1 MAERLMKD
9 SGINWIGEIPKMW
22 KVTRFK
28 YTHNISNTGES
39 IDKEHYSEIEGDT
52 IFYMAGATPVKT
64 TFSDFPEWKY
74 TSTSDLLL
82 SRNGTPYVY
91 LPVMRAAYSDHV
103 IRTSIKNNYVKEY
116 VRYALQQSINNEIV
130 ETVSIPTWSISLW
143 NEQKLPM
150 PDEDEQARIAD
161 FLDKKVSEIDV
172 VITKTKESIEEY
184 KKLKQSIITE
194 AVTKGLESNAE
205 MRDSGIE
212 WIGLH
217 SSKAEI
223 VRLKFFSYMKGR
235 VGWQGLK
242 FEDFIE
248 EGPYCITGTDFENG
262 KVNWGKCYHVSQ
274 ERYEMDPYIQVKNGD
289 LLITKDGTIG
299 KLAIINDMPGP
310 ACLNSH
316 LLIIRPLREK
326 FTNKYLYYVMKSDV
340 FLKYYKLIGSGKTTM
355 DSLSQENTG
364 NFSFPAYDLQ
374 TQNRIVE
381 FLDYQNS
388 KYDEIIFKKEQ
399 VITEL
404 EQYKKSLI
412 YEYVTGKKEVLQ

>member
-1 MAERLMKD
+1 
-9 SGINWIGEIPKMW
+9 
-22 KVTRFK
+22 
-28 YTHNISNTGES
+28 
-39 IDKEHYSEIEGDT
+39 
-52 IFYMAGATPVKT
+52 
-64 TFSDFPEWKY
+64 
-74 TSTSDLLL
+74 
-82 SRNGTPYVY
+82 
-91 LPVMRAAYSDHV
+91 
-103 IRTSIKNNYVKEY
+103 
-116 VRYALQQSINNEIV
+116 
-130 ETVSIPTWSISLW
+130 
-143 NEQKLPM
+143 
-150 PDEDEQARIAD
+150 
-161 FLDKKVSEIDV
+161 
-172 VITKTKESIEEY
+172 
-184 KKLKQSIITE
+184 
-194 AVTKGLESNAE
+194 
-205 MRDSGIE
+205 
-212 WIGLH
+212 
-217 SSKAEI
+217 
-223 VRLKFFSYMKGR
+223 MKGR

-262 KVNWGKCYHVSQ
+262 KVNWRKCYHVSQ

-399 VITEL
+399 VLTEL

-412 YEYVTGKKEVLQ
+412 YEYVTGKKEVN

>member
-1 MAERLMKD
+1 MTETTKNT
-9 SGINWIGEIPKMW
+9 GIYYLGSIPKNW
-22 KVTRFK
+22 KVAKYGRF
-28 YTHNISNTGES
+28 TVNRMGETILASDTVDQGIPVYSATQDDS
-39 IDKEHYSEIEGDT
+39 IFGYVNET
-52 IFYMAGATPVKT
+52 N
-64 TFSDFPEWKY
+64 
-74 TSTSDLLL
+74 LLL
-82 SRNGTPYVY
+82 KKGDFVIPARGNSIGCVSVVKEEKATCSQTTICSRNIH
-91 LPVMRAAYSDHV
+91 D
-103 IRTSIKNNYVKEY
+103 
-116 VRYALQQSINNEIV
+116 INNKFLYYCVLGLKSEWFRYEGSAIPQITV
-130 ETVSIPTWSISLW
+130 EQVKSNYLAYPSQ
-143 NEQKLPM
+143 E
-150 PDEDEQARIAD
+150 EQARIAD
-161 FLDKKVSEIDV
+161 FLDKKVSEIDA
-172 VITKTKESIEEY
+172 VISKTKESIEEY

-194 AVTKGLESNAE
+194 AVTKGLDPNAE
-205 MRDSGIE
+205 TKDSGIE

-262 KVNWGKCYHVSQ
+262 KVNWRKCYHVSQ

-399 VITEL
+399 VLTEL

-412 YEYVTGKKEVLQ
+412 YEYVTGKKEVN